1 MLSPWKTVGV
11 WSLLPELS
19 SGSQGLLP
27 LFEADADVEVKTP
40 GKSSAMSADVSEEIE
55 VEAKFIFGRD
65 SALPDLSQVAPLG
78 PIAVSN
84 LNALYFDTPELQL
97 QALGVALRRRSGGA
111 DAGWHLKMKSEA
123 DGEKIE
129 VHAPITGARPPMSLR
144 NALPESVR
152 MSPLLPVARLETR
165 RVETPLLSPRGAV
178 LATLCDDE
186 VRADTSLEAASGES
200 ERPFATWHE
209 VEVELGMGDRRVLTH
224 LSRVLLS
231 SGLLAAPYGSK
242 ISRALEK
249 WPRSVWNEQKTP
261 TSTLAVQGY
270 VCRQVGLLQALE
282 DGVRSGEEDAVHRS
296 RVAARRLRST
306 LGTFPI
312 LFPES
317 LRSHLTSELRWYG
330 GVLSE
335 MRDTQVLQEKLSLES
350 EGGIAGQGVD
360 VVFNWLDEDEAVAV
374 EVAREELA
382 SPRFELLHDLL
393 VLLVDPRRR
402 KAGPAMPGDLVEV
415 LLGTG
420 WARPIGRTCS
430 RMLRA
435 LEEGDNPD
443 LLAQGMQW
451 HTVRKAAK
459 SVRYAYEA
467 LLGEDAQRT
476 SVWRQVTSTL
486 GDLQDSVFAINTLGS
501 LREQVPSRV
510 TDGDDSSVSNAIA
523 GLMEVQYGRLSTQI
537 ASSELALQQALSQSV
552 GTSCP

>member
-27 LFEADADVEVKTP
+27 LFEADADVEVKTTT
-40 GKSSAMSADVSEEIE
+40 KSPALSADIFEE
-55 VEAKFIFGRD
+55 VEVEEKFILGD
-65 SALPDLSQVAPLG
+65 EGALPDLSQVAPLG
-78 PIAVSN
+78 PTTVSN

-129 VHAPITGARPPMSLR
+129 VHAPIAGARPPMSLR
-144 NALPESVR
+144 SVLPESVQ
-152 MSPLLPVARLETR
+152 MSPLLPVARLETH
-165 RVETPLLSPRGAV
+165 RVETPLLSSRGGV

-186 VRADTSLEAASGES
+186 VRADTSPEAASGERD
-200 ERPFATWHE
+200 RPLVTWRE
-209 VEVELGMGDRRVLTH
+209 VEVELETADRRVLAH
-224 LSRVLLS
+224 LSKVLLG
-231 SGLLAAPYGSK
+231 SGLVAAPYGSK

-249 WPRSVWNEQKTP
+249 WPRPVWNEQKTL
-261 TSTLAVQGY
+261 TNTVAVQDY
-270 VCRQVGLLQALE
+270 VNRQVGVIQALE
-282 DGVRSGEEDAVHRS
+282 DGVRDGDEDAVHRS

-306 LGTFPI
+306 LATFSV
-312 LFPES
+312 LFPQS
-317 LRSHLTSELRWYG
+317 FRAHLITELRWYG
-330 GVLSE
+330 RVLSNL
-335 MRDTQVLQEKLSLES
+335 RDTQVLKERLSLES
-350 EGGIAGQGVD
+350 EGGITGQGVD

-430 RMLRA
+430 RMLRV

>member
-144 NALPESVR
+144 NALPESVH

-317 LRSHLTSELRWYG
+317 LRSHLITELRWYG
-330 GVLSE
+330 RVLSDL
-335 MRDTQVLQEKLSLES
+335 RDTQVLKERLSLEFGEEAARDAS
-350 EGGIAGQGVD
+350 GVIL
-360 VVFNWLDEDEAVAV
+360 NWLDTEARDALQL
-374 EVAREELA
+374 AKQELA
-382 SPRFELLHDLL
+382 TPRFELLHDLL
-393 VLLVDPRRR
+393 VTLIDPRVSINEAAPHPPDADR
-402 KAGPAMPGDLVEV
+402 
-415 LLGTG
+415 LLI
-420 WARPIGRTCS
+420 AALSKPLGRTFS
-430 RMLRA
+430 RLTVVLDDAASSDA
-435 LEEGDNPD
+435 LGQA
-443 LLAQGMQW
+443 LTW
-451 HTVRKAAK
+451 HDVRKAAK
-459 SVRYAYEA
+459 TVRYAYEA
-467 LLGEDAQRT
+467 TLGEEAQLAT
-476 SVWRQVTSTL
+476 VWREATSRL
-486 GDLQDSVFAINTLGS
+486 GALQDSAYTIQL
-501 LREQVPSRV
+501 LR
-510 TDGDDSSVSNAIA
+510 
-523 GLMEVQYGRLSTQI
+523 RLSDGTLFQGH
-537 ASSELALQQALSQSV
+537 AQTRHEGEALLSSMVLGELDGLSSQTEAVRHAVVDALNRSLCV
-552 GTSCP
+552 L